1 VDRLCKLT
9 ECEPQWFTGI
19 PHTKKMLVST
29 EEGGGSYA
37 ENSTLDLADLEPQS
51 F

>member
-1 VDRLCKLT
+1 VEKLCKLI

-19 PHTKKMLVST
+19 PHMKKILVST
-29 EEGGGSYA
+29 EGQGGRYA
-37 ENSTLDLADLEPQS
+37 EKSTLYLADLEPHS

>member
-1 VDRLCKLT
+1 VERLCKLI

-19 PHTKKMLVST
+19 PHTKKMLVSM
-29 EEGGGSYA
+29 EGGGGRYA
-37 ENSTLDLADLEPQS
+37 EKSTLDLPDLEPQS